1 MNTIEEQI
9 RNQNL
14 MIIKNTVEADNNGD
28 KFDIVRTRKNREFMR
43 KNQLNREGVKEII
56 RKLTILDCFAGP
68 EKDRNIEYEGPI
80 FKFCPMFKYKKLYIK
95 IRVES
100 TDKSICIS
108 VHEFG
113 LYDEVE

>member
-14 MIIKNTVEADNNGD
+14 MIIKNTVELDNNGD
-28 KFDIVRTRKNREFMR
+28 KFNIIETKKNIDFLRTYELSNDDIKD
-43 KNQLNREGVKEII
+43 II
-56 RKLTILDCFAGP
+56 RKLTIEDCFAGP
-68 EKDRNIEYEGPI
+68 EKDRNIKYNGPV
-80 FKFCPMFKYKKLYIK
+80 FKFCPIFKKVKLYIK

>member
-1 MNTIEEQI
+1 
-9 RNQNL
+9 
-14 MIIKNTVEADNNGD
+14 MIIKRSAQNDKNGEKFSIIETKKNMDFLRTYELNND
-28 KFDIVRTRKNREFMR
+28 D
-43 KNQLNREGVKEII
+43 VKSII
-56 RKLTILDCFAGP
+56 IKLTIEDCFAGP
-68 EKDRNIEYEGPI
+68 EKDRNTKYNGPV
-80 FKFCPMFKYKKLYIK
+80 FKFCPMFKDKKLYIK